1 MSDTSTARR
10 APVRIDPV
18 SGYPAIQWNL
28 TPPDQSDK
36 VQVCLP
42 EQQQALTLYPMRYGL
57 TRNPFP
63 ADDFPD
69 MDLSGYD
76 GLGEGWHFGLRP
88 LRPYTYVYLL
98 AQVEGE
104 WRIRVWQVTEDGYF
118 SPLSEPETDE
128 QNAPPWRD
136 IPTLPRVTA
145 ALPYLTAPLPTPDL
159 AIDDTAWLLV
169 CDSRLTRAKL
179 DALTA
184 DTDGL
189 RSQLATEIRLTE
201 TGPQPHLGATD
212 PLANL
217 PEFNGDPEALAWS
230 ESTPSILPAGQLL
243 SLLEPDIS
251 ARCGVMQQYPARVV
265 ALHDT
270 TGVMSELGN
279 LAGKE
284 LEVLQIYSADAARK
298 LRVSEWIDV
307 LGERKRREVELDIFN
322 NDPIGSALP
331 PGVGGGAAN
340 AARDRAYRAGVA
352 AETTRLT
359 PARNDERRQFVTE
372 HPDVLSDLTEAVV
385 AAAATA
391 EQVHQSLQGKH
402 GATLAL
408 YDEQDAENFLALRRV
423 VAFSLG
429 VLTLDD
435 DGVNAIAS
443 ELTEDGPTGLM
454 ARALLGHPDVN
465 TYVQWRG
472 NALRAGRNITGEVVE
487 RLNTVIESLPADDGS
502 RQLSVIVGALVAK
515 GKLSS
520 AGQFWASA
528 YAPAL
533 EVLTGEAGLKQAVP
547 VSEAGTWLRD
557 RTGGKGVNGFRPV
570 TVARAANDLVDLY
583 ETQTVPAQLDA
594 EQRQLSQR
602 VHFWHG
608 IRLGISGLGLWFSA
622 QNAAAAVEKLGQ
634 EDGAAL
640 VNALN
645 LGSAALATGAASAGG
660 VQAVTDLARV
670 RAALSRNQELAD
682 DLAKKV
688 NRWGNRAVG
697 LAAGAAL
704 VASVKDVIIA
714 PALYETG
721 TPAKLSVTKGL
732 LHLGEATLGTL
743 HLMARVTKQARE
755 IQAITGVLPKGQLTR
770 ASIGITEGMASS
782 GFRIAKGLGKVAA
795 RGHIVGW
802 VLLASQMVITE
813 LQRRH
818 DEAVNEQKVQNWIA
832 GSVWGAGRHDGKDI
846 PVLDEEAELRAFYRL
861 FREPIIKTDLKE
873 LKWLSSI
880 VPLWA
885 GYRQA
890 TTGSPYSEGVKQIFV
905 LLPGWQ
911 PQVSGVRVAVRSRQT
926 FGEQQNVYTQD
937 NQEIKVENGVGV
949 MVLDTNDPYA
959 DTEVSYYPNGFS
971 DPEWFYEVSK
981 SGGIL

>member
-1 MSDTSTARR
+1 MSESPKPRKVRR
-10 APVRIDPV
+10 APVRINPV
-18 SGYPAIQWNL
+18 TGNPLVQWAL
-28 TPPDQSDK
+28 TPADQTDD
-36 VQVCLP
+36 VHVCLP
-42 EQQQALTLYPMRYGL
+42 DPQQALTLYPMRYGV
-57 TRNPFP
+57 TQDPIS
-63 ADDFPD
+63 AEDFPD
-69 MDLSGYD
+69 MDPSGYE
-76 GLGEGWHFGLRP
+76 GLEEGWHFGLRS

-98 AQVEGE
+98 ARVEGE

-118 SPLSEPETDE
+118 TPLGAWEDE
-128 QNAPPWRD
+128 EDIAPPWQG
-136 IPTLPRVTA
+136 IPTLPKLTA
-145 ALPYLTAPLPTPDL
+145 ALPYITAPLPTPDL

-189 RSQLATEIRLTE
+189 RTELATEIRLTE
-201 TGPQPHLGATD
+201 TGAQPHLGPTEA
-212 PLANL
+212 LANL

-230 ESTPSILPAGQLL
+230 ESTPSVLPAGQLL
-243 SLLEPDIS
+243 SLLTPDIS

-279 LAGKE
+279 LAGQE

-298 LRVSEWIDV
+298 LRVSEWIDA

-322 NDPIGSALP
+322 NDPVGSALP
-331 PGVGGGAAN
+331 PGASGGAAN

-359 PARNDERRQFVTE
+359 PARNDERRQFVSE
-372 HPDVLSDLTEAVV
+372 HPDVLSDLTDAVV
-385 AAAATA
+385 QAAATA
-391 EQVHQSLQGKH
+391 RRVYQGLQGKH
-402 GATLAL
+402 DATLAL

-435 DGVNAIAS
+435 DGVSQIAG
-443 ELTEDGPTGLM
+443 ELTETGPTGLM
-454 ARALLGHPDVN
+454 ARALLGHPEVSG
-465 TYVQWRG
+465 YVEWRG
-472 NALRAGRNITGEVVE
+472 SAVRAGRNITGEVIE
-487 RLNTVIESLPADDGS
+487 RLNTVIETLPADDGS

-520 AGQFWASA
+520 AGQFWSSA

-533 EVLTGEAGLKQAVP
+533 EVLNGEAGLKQAVP
-547 VSEAGTWLRD
+547 LKDAGAWLLA
-557 RTGGKGVNGFRPV
+557 RTGGRGANGFRPV

-583 ETQTVPAQLDA
+583 ETKTVPAQLDA
-594 EQRQLSQR
+594 DQRQLAQR

-622 QNAAAAVEKLGQ
+622 QNAATAMEKFGQ
-634 EDGAAL
+634 EDGNAL
-640 VNALN
+640 VNSLN

-660 VQAVTDLARV
+660 VQAVTDLARA
-670 RAALSRNQELAD
+670 RAALASNEKLAD

-688 NRWGNRAVG
+688 NYWGNVAVG

-704 VASVKDVIIA
+704 VAFVKEEISAVRD
-714 PALYETG
+714 ETG
-721 TPAKLSVTKGL
+721 TPAALGATKGL
-732 LHLGEATLGTL
+732 LHLGEATLGSL

-755 IQAITGVLPKGQLTR
+755 IQAMTGVLPKGKLTR
-770 ASIGITEGMASS
+770 ASIQITERMTSS
-782 GFRIAKGLGKVAA
+782 NFRIAKGLGKVAA

-813 LQRRH
+813 LQRRKE
-818 DEAVNEQKVQNWIA
+818 EAADEQKIQNWIA
-832 GSVWGAGRHDGKDI
+832 GSVWGEGRHDGK
-846 PVLDEEAELRAFYRL
+846 PVPALDEEAELKAFYRL
-861 FREPIIKTDLKE
+861 FREPVIETDVKA
-873 LKWLSSI
+873 LKWLSSMA
-880 VPLWA
+880 PFWA

-890 TTGSPYSEGVKQIFV
+890 TTGSPYPEGVG
-905 LLPGWQ
+905 L
-911 PQVSGVRVAVRSRQT
+911 
-926 FGEQQNVYTQD
+926 E
-937 NQEIKVENGVGV
+937 
-949 MVLDTNDPYA
+949 
-959 DTEVSYYPNGFS
+959 
-971 DPEWFYEVSK
+971 
-981 SGGIL
+981 